1 MAETLTCAR
10 CGDTLHEVDLEGK
23 RIIVCLEC
31 KMFGDP
37 NRNLWKRLT
46 DEEVQSLE
54 GQIADEALGR
64 SKP

>member
-10 CGDTLHEVDLEGK
+10 CGGKLHEVDLEGK

-37 NRNLWKRLT
+37 NRNLWNRLT
-46 DEEVQSLE
+46 DEEVRSLK
-54 GQIADEALGR
+54 GQIAMR
-64 SKP
+64 R

>member
-10 CGDTLHEVDLEGK
+10 CGDKLHEVDLEGK

-46 DEEVQSLE
+46 DAEVRSLE

>member
-10 CGDTLHEVDLEGK
+10 CGDKLHEVDLEGK
-23 RIIVCLEC
+23 RVIVCLEC

-37 NRNLWKRLT
+37 NRNLWNRLT
-46 DEEVQSLE
+46 DEEVRSLE
-54 GQIADEALGR
+54 GQVADEALGR

>member
-1 MAETLTCAR
+1 
-10 CGDTLHEVDLEGK
+10 
-23 RIIVCLEC
+23 
-31 KMFGDP
+31 MFGDP

-54 GQIADEALGR
+54 GQIADEALAR

>member
-23 RIIVCLEC
+23 RVIACLEC
-31 KMFGDP
+31 KMFADP

-46 DEEVQSLE
+46 DEEVHALKD
-54 GQIADEALGR
+54 QIAAR
-64 SKP
+64 R

>member
-23 RIIVCLEC
+23 RVIVCLDC

-37 NRNLWKRLT
+37 KRNLWHRLT

-54 GQIADEALGR
+54 GQIADEAPAR
-64 SKP
+64 SKA